1 MTAAVPAQRTH
12 RKDIQ
17 GLRAIAVLAVV
28 AWHLD
33 PRALPG
39 GFAGVDVFFVVS
51 GFLMTRWLVERHTL
65 DRAALADF
73 WARRC
78 RRILPAAT
86 LVLLVTLVA
95 GWIVLPATR
104 RPELSFDALWSAL
117 YVVNLHFA
125 QGSTDYLQSFASP
138 SPFQHYWS
146 LAVEE
151 QFYLLWPL
159 LMAAAA
165 VAAAR
170 WRRSRRLLSGAIVV
184 LVIIASA
191 VASIVWT
198 ATDPASAYFTTPTR
212 LWELALGGLVAVVP
226 ALRGRAAGPV
236 ALTGVL
242 AAVASFAVLHGSTPF
257 PGVAAW
263 WPTLATALVL
273 WAGGGGDELVRRSLV
288 HRALAIRPV
297 QWVGA
302 ISYSV
307 YLWHWPVIV
316 LANPY
321 DKDTT
326 LLSWRTVLIVAVTLV
341 LAWLTWRLVEEPL
354 RSRSPRVP
362 WASVRGGILLGAAC
376 LATTVLVVGAAATAA
391 PSLAQVPDYPGP
403 AATAGGARSI
413 PAGATADAVAGRPV
427 TGYVP
432 APEDLHADL
441 PASYADGCHVQAEVA
456 EPVECRWGDDGPL
469 VVVVGDSHATQWVPT
484 AEALAEE
491 HGWRVLA
498 MTKAGCPFTASEVAM
513 SGSGVPY
520 SACMQW
526 NAAVAAVLEREQPA
540 LVITSNAPTVAWD
553 GGVVPDE
560 GADASLGTGMATA
573 WGAVLDRGA
582 RVAVMRDT
590 PAAGFSID
598 DCVREEPQ
606 SLGTCEFDRGPA
618 LERAG
623 TGQEEA
629 ARLEPRAALIDLND
643 AICGSST
650 CYPVIDGV
658 VVFRDAGHLTGS
670 YARTLADHLER
681 ELEAADVMPT
691 ER

>member
-1 MTAAVPAQRTH
+1 MTAALPVQRTH
-12 RKDIQ
+12 REDIQ
-17 GLRAIAVLAVV
+17 GLRAIAVLAVLV
-28 AWHLD
+28 WHLD
-33 PRALPG
+33 PTVLPG

-51 GFLMTRWLVERHTL
+51 GFLMTRWLVERPTL

-86 LVLLVTLVA
+86 LVLLVTLIA
-95 GWIVLPATR
+95 GWLALPATR
-104 RPELSFDALWSAL
+104 RPELSADALWSAL

-165 VAAAR
+165 VLAAR
-170 WRRSRRLLSGAIVV
+170 WRRSRRLLSGAIV
-184 LVIIASA
+184 LIVILSSA
-191 VASIVWT
+191 VASILWT
-198 ATDPASAYFTTPTR
+198 AADPAAAYFTTPTR

-236 ALTGVL
+236 ALVGVV
-242 AAVASFAVLHGSTPF
+242 AAGVSFVVLHGSTPF

-273 WAGGGGDELVRRSLV
+273 WAGGSDSPQRPSLV
-288 HRALAIRPV
+288 HRALALRPV
-297 QWVGA
+297 QWIGS
-302 ISYSV
+302 ISYSI
-307 YLWHWPVIV
+307 YLWHWPLIV
-316 LANPY
+316 LTNPY
-321 DKDTT
+321 DKATT
-326 LLSWRTVLIVAVTLV
+326 LLSWRTLLLVAATLA

-354 RSRSPRVP
+354 RSRSPRMP
-362 WASVRGGILLGAAC
+362 WSSVRGGIVLGAAC
-376 LATTVLVVGAAATAA
+376 LTTTVLIVGAAAAAA
-391 PSLAQVPDYPGP
+391 PSLSQVPGYPGP
-403 AATAGGARSI
+403 GATAGGAGSI
-413 PAGATADAVAGRPV
+413 PAGATADAIADRPV

-432 APEDLHADL
+432 APEGLHADL
-441 PASYADGCHVQAEVA
+441 PATYADGCHVQAAVTEA
-456 EPVECRWGDDGPL
+456 VECRWGDEGPL

-484 AEALAEE
+484 VQALAEE

-513 SGSGVPY
+513 SGSGLPY
-520 SACMQW
+520 AACMEW
-526 NAAVAAVLEREQPA
+526 NAAVAAVLERERPS
-540 LVITSNAPTVAWD
+540 LVITSNAPTNAWE

-560 GADASLGTGMATA
+560 AAGASLGTGMASA
-573 WGAVLDRGA
+573 WRAVLDRGGSV
-582 RVAVMRDT
+582 VAMRDT

-598 DCVREEPQ
+598 DCVRNEPQ
-606 SLGTCEFDRGPA
+606 SLGACEFDRAPA

-623 TGQEEA
+623 TGQAEA
-629 ARLEPRAALIDLND
+629 ALLEPRADVVDLND
-643 AICGSST
+643 AICGSSR
-650 CYPVIDGV
+650 CFPVIDGV
-658 VVFRDAGHLTGS
+658 VVFRDGSHLTGS
-670 YARTLADHLER
+670 YARTLAGQLER
-681 ELEAADVMPT
+681 ELVAAGAMPPAP
-691 ER
+691 